1 MARLLLL
8 LALHAFG
15 PLLLALYPLAP
26 LPLPLLARLV
36 LPTHVL
42 RLLLVLLLHPVRLL
56 LLLLLLLTPLLL
68 LLPLPL
74 HPVSFQ
80 PLLLRQGNDPRL
92 LPLAYRC
99 TLWQARADMIM
110 ASLPAWLTA
119 AALLPCYENMGGTTS
134 TTASSSSSSRNRRLW
149 HGCLQQ
155 LGSAPGAARL
165 FMQPCAAC
173 SHALQRRGQHT
184 MQGQAADLQRS
195 RQRCETCSMMSV
207 RCWRSCCCRSC
218 RRPMWW
224 LHAT

>member
-15 PLLLALYPLAP
+15 PRSLLLLALYPLAP

-36 LPTHVL
+36 LATHVL
-42 RLLLVLLLHPVRLL
+42 RLLLVPLFHLVK

-74 HPVSFQ
+74 HTLSLR
-80 PLLLRQGNDPRL
+80 PLLLRQGDDPRL

-119 AALLPCYENMGGTTS
+119 AALLLCYMGGTTT
-134 TTASSSSSSRNRRLW
+134 TTARSSSSSRNRRLW
-149 HGCLQQ
+149 HGCLQL